1 MKAEAEANAE
11 ADKAEREM
19 VDKLNSADSLIFQT
33 EKQIKEFDDK
43 LTAEDKTQL
52 NADLDELKK
61 AHSDKDVQR
70 IDESTNKLTQTWN
83 TISTK
88 LYEQSQTTEEPTN
101 TTSGN
106 DEVDDV
112 DFEEV
117 K

>member
-1 MKAEAEANAE
+1 M
-11 ADKAEREM
+11 
-19 VDKLNSADSLIFQT
+19 
-33 EKQIKEFDDK
+33 
-43 LTAEDKTQL
+43 

-101 TTSGN
+101 TTSGGN